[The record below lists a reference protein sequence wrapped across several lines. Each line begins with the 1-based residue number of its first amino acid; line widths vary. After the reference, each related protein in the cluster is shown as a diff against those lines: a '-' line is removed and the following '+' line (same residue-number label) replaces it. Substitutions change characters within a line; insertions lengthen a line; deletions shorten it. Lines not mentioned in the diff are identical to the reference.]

1 LNIKLLA
8 KSTLNVDYNTLN
20 SEILKLNPKIRYVGV
35 YHTGNV
41 QIFEKM
47 QKGITRLSEKENTKD
62 TLIHAYMRWK
72 GRQHYSSVIGE
83 PLYSKTKYEKINQ
96 LTILLHSKALLM
108 INTEP
113 ELEPDELI
121 DDLIELIKKYSDDP
135 DYTPRRVHL
144 G

>member
-8 KSTLNVDYNTLN
+8 KSTLNMDYNSLN
-20 SEILKLNPKIRYVGV
+20 NEILKLNPKIRYVGV

-47 QKGITRLSEKENTKD
+47 QKGITRLSAKENTKD

-83 PLYSKTKYEKINQ
+83 PIYSKTKYEKINQ

-113 ELEPDELI
+113 ELEPDELV

-135 DYTPRRVHL
+135 DYAPRRVHL